1 MTELYKLYRNDA
13 DTTSIEAVESIDV
26 SKMEKIVYEV
36 IDNYGQ
42 SGCIQ
47 DDVLKKLPQFRY
59 SSITARFKALEEKN
73 LIVRCDTTKKG
84 DSGRSQRYMMSK
96 RYYDL
101 EDLTEEEKLQGLL
114 GV

>member
-42 SGCIQ
+42 SG
-47 DDVLKKLPQFRY
+47 
-59 SSITARFKALEEKN
+59 S
-73 LIVRCDTTKKG
+73 
-84 DSGRSQRYMMSK
+84 
-96 RYYDL
+96 
-101 EDLTEEEKLQGLL
+101 
-114 GV
+114 

>member
-13 DTTSIEAVESIDV
+13 DTTSIEAVESINV

-73 LIVRCDTTKKG
+73 LIVRCDETKKG

-101 EDLTEEEKLQGLL
+101 EDLTEEEKLQGML

>member
-36 IDNYGQ
+36 IDNYGE

-59 SSITARFKALEEKN
+59 SSIIARFKGLEEKN